1 MFSRNL
7 SVPDFV
13 RRFFVSCTQISEA
26 YAVRTL
32 MKFGCD
38 WRKIGHKGRCSKDF
52 ERTFI
57 NISDFF
63 DSSYY
68 TEKPSVLIFIRFQ
81 KIYIRFIMFLDT
93 EQFGVAIKKRIQ
105 SLYFL
110 RIRFYKSLDYYF
122 TGYKHHED
130 QSPDMPSRLLHRSGG
145 LQDCSL

>member
-1 MFSRNL
+1 MDDICVVHIGWIKGGTAIQSPFASPMGCRGLFCCFKWIQPLPGGLLQREKLYLLMFSRNL
-7 SVPDFV
+7 FVLDFV
-13 RRFFVSCTQISEA
+13 RRFFVSCAQISEA

-32 MKFGCD
+32 MKFGHS

-81 KIYIRFIMFLDT
+81 KIYIRFIMFLD
-93 EQFGVAIKKRIQ
+93 I
-105 SLYFL
+105 
-110 RIRFYKSLDYYF
+110 
-122 TGYKHHED
+122 
-130 QSPDMPSRLLHRSGG
+130 
-145 LQDCSL
+145 

>member
-1 MFSRNL
+1 MCCTYRLDQRWYRDTVALCFPYGMQRAFCCFKWIQPLPGGLLQREKLYLLMFSRNL
-7 SVPDFV
+7 FVLDFV
-13 RRFFVSCTQISEA
+13 RRFFVSCAQISEA

-81 KIYIRFIMFLDT
+81 KIYIRFIMFLD
-93 EQFGVAIKKRIQ
+93 I
-105 SLYFL
+105 
-110 RIRFYKSLDYYF
+110 
-122 TGYKHHED
+122 
-130 QSPDMPSRLLHRSGG
+130 
-145 LQDCSL
+145 